1 MKSRRSEFKLIDR
14 SFKDTILLIPGW
26 ATDHRIFGSLDL
38 DFNYLVPTRLSLS
51 DFEEALLTRLK
62 KESLD
67 KISVLGWSM
76 GGFLAADLASK
87 CPQMVKDLTLVGMRK
102 RYDEDGIKKIKGYLG
117 TNKNGYLYKFYHEC
131 FSPEEKE
138 ALSVFKRGLMKDY
151 LKEFAADELLTGLD
165 YLTKAELK
173 AEVFKKV
180 KTRLIHGDSDRIA
193 PIEELIGMEGIVV
206 LKGAGHAPFLRNDF
220 KKVFY
225 G

>member
-1 MKSRRSEFKLIDR
+1 MTSFKLIDR
-14 SFKDTILLIPGW
+14 GFKETILLIPGW
-26 ATDHRIFGSLDL
+26 ASDYRIFDPLEL
-38 DFNYLVPTRLSLS
+38 NFNYLMPVMFSPF
-51 DFEEALLTRLK
+51 DFEPALLASF
-62 KESLD
+62 KENSF
-67 KISVLGWSM
+67 KEVSILGWSM
-76 GGFLAADLASK
+76 GGFLAADFAAK
-87 CPQMVKDLTLVGMRK
+87 YPQHVKSLTLIGMREK
-102 RYDEDGIKKIKGYLG
+102 HDGAGIDKIKEYIE
-117 TNKNGYLYKFYHEC
+117 TNQNSYLYKFYHEC

-138 ALSVFKRGLMKDY
+138 TLSVFKRGLMKDY
-151 LKEFAADELLTGLD
+151 LKEFATDELLTGLD
-165 YLTKAELK
+165 YLAKAELK